1 MFPLEETQVLS
12 IVSVNFRKQDSINGK
27 ENHSSSII
35 SSNYRESLVVGRR
48 ARTKHYQKQGPNAS
62 YVTERNETTRL
73 ACVSWAM
80 RDERC
85 NESLKCLV
93 NYLSVSSTSKKPI
106 ESRSCVRR
114 AFHVPR
120 FVRIYR
126 TRVNVEFFLDFLLA
140 RNQVGVRFL
149 LCWKYISH
157 SSIFVNASFVPKL
170 VQNSR
175 NMYFYFYT
183 SLYAFCIFS
192 TVTN

>member
-1 MFPLEETQVLS
+1 M
-12 IVSVNFRKQDSINGK
+12 
-27 ENHSSSII
+27 
-35 SSNYRESLVVGRR
+35 
-48 ARTKHYQKQGPNAS
+48 
-62 YVTERNETTRL
+62 TERNETTRL

-149 LCWKYISH
+149 LRWKYISH
-157 SSIFVNASFVPKL
+157 SSIFVNASFVSKL
-170 VQNSR
+170 LQNSR
-175 NMYFYFYT
+175 NTYFYFYT
-183 SLYAFCIFS
+183 SLHPPMQFVFFP
-192 TVTN
+192 TVMNKSKWIKYRNRWRNLCYDYYYNSILLQISRSLS

>member
-1 MFPLEETQVLS
+1 MISPKWSRCFHQKKHKSYLLSALTFVNRIRWTARRIIPLQLY
-12 IVSVNFRKQDSINGK
+12 RQ
-27 ENHSSSII
+27 II
-35 SSNYRESLVVGRR
+35 ERACLVVGRR

-85 NESLKCLV
+85 NESLKRLV

-106 ESRSCVRR
+106 ESRSCVGR

-126 TRVNVEFFLDFLLA
+126 TRVNVEFFLDFLLE

-149 LCWKYISH
+149 LRWK
-157 SSIFVNASFVPKL
+157 
-170 VQNSR
+170 
-175 NMYFYFYT
+175 
-183 SLYAFCIFS
+183 
-192 TVTN
+192 